1 VETQPVR
8 DGAEES
14 TNSTADLPDPFVD
27 DPELRF
33 LVKMENGHWLWTG
46 ERDLDGYGL
55 VFREGYN
62 WRAHRWVWS
71 LVNGLT
77 DLPLDHLCRVRRCVN
92 PDHLEAVTTAVN
104 NERIPTWGG
113 NAQRCSKGHEFT
125 PENTISRADGKRRC
139 RTCHR
144 DQERERRARRAAG

>member
-1 VETQPVR
+1 VETGPV
-8 DGAEES
+8 GEVESS

-27 DPELRF
+27 DPGLRA
-33 LVKMENGHWLWTG
+33 LVKMDQGHWLWTG
-46 ERDLDGYGL
+46 DLDADGYGI
-55 VFREGYN
+55 VYREGYN
-62 WRAHRWVWS
+62 WRAHRWVFA
-71 LVNGLT
+71 LVHGLT
-77 DLPLDHLCRVRRCVN
+77 DLPLDHLCRVRNCVN